1 MKGIVLDEN
10 CNLSIQGGS
19 MEIGDTRFQRANI
32 LIVSHKGEIKHVPV
46 IGFGASNW
54 LKRTVTP
61 DVRQR
66 FIQGIEAELKADNIK
81 ATVTI
86 PNELNLNEF
95 LITVEKG

>member
-10 CNLSIQGGS
+10 CDLLVQGGS
-19 MEIGDTRFQRANI
+19 MVIGDTRFQRANI
-32 LIVSHKGEIKHVPV
+32 LIVSHRGEIKHAPV

-61 DVRQR
+61 DVKQR

-81 ATVTI
+81 ATVTL
-86 PNELNLNEF
+86 PDGLNLNEF
-95 LITVEKG
+95 SIIIE